1 MRVLMT
7 GGGTAGHVNPAIA
20 IANTIKKYQPDAEIA
35 FVCSHNPSDKARD
48 LVPRAGYEKLYTV
61 KICGMKQIY
70 NPANIKTLYYMMT
83 SPAAAKRII
92 LEFKP
97 DLIVGTGGFACY
109 PVVREGVKLGIPT
122 ALHESNAIAG
132 KAVKRLSRSVDLVMT
147 NFEATASQLTG
158 ANVKRVGNPVIEG
171 GAESTSHRYS
181 DYSRHVLSFG
191 GSLGA
196 ENLNLAVADMLC
208 AIADKYPDVEFVH
221 ASGKRDYEHMR
232 AVFDER
238 GLSGKKNITL
248 CDYIYDMGRRMS
260 EAEVVI
266 SRAGAMTV
274 SELALGGKAAI
285 LVPSPYVADNHQY
298 KNARA
303 LYDVGAGL
311 LVQESELASGRLTE
325 EVERLLQD
333 KSLRDGLSEKIRSF
347 AEPEA
352 NSIIYSELM
361 SLVKGKGN

>member
-35 FVCSHNPSDKARD
+35 FVCSHNPNDKARD

-83 SPAAAKRII
+83 SPAAAKKII
-92 LEFKP
+92 SEFSP

-109 PVVREGVKLGIPT
+109 PVAREGVRLGIPT

-147 NFEATASQLTG
+147 NFEATAAQLSG
-158 ANVKRVGNPVIEG
+158 ANVKRVGNPVIES
-171 GAESTSHRYS
+171 STQSVTYKGS
-181 DYSRHVLSFG
+181 EYSRHVLSFG

-221 ASGKRDYEHMR
+221 ASGKRDYEHTR
-232 AVFDER
+232 SEFEAR
-238 GLSGKKNITL
+238 GLSGKKNVVL

-260 EAEVVI
+260 ESEVVI

-298 KNARA
+298 KNAKA

-311 LVQESELASGRLTE
+311 LVRESELAQGKLTE
-325 EVERLLQD
+325 EVERLLCD
-333 KSLRDGLSEKIRSF
+333 AELRKGLGERIRSF

-352 NSIIYSELM
+352 NNIIYSELM
-361 SLVKGKGN
+361 RLVKKQSN